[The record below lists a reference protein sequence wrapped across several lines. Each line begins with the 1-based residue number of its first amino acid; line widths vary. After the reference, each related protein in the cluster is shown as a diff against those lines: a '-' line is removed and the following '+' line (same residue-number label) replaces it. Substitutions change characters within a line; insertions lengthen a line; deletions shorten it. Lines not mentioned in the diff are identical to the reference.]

1 MAERAPPRNRHL
13 HRSFWLLLFALLT
26 AVGIYHSRKPL
37 PEGINFRSAPHL
49 IPAGDVAFLKD
60 LTYRS
65 PEGRKV
71 HEQEIFDALFAA
83 IDGAEETILLDM
95 FLFNSYG
102 SESIPPLR
110 PLAAELASR
119 LITRKERRPTIEIDF
134 VTDPINVVYGGAPSA
149 RITALR
155 ASGINVI
162 LTDLNQLRDGNP
174 AYSAVWRTFIG
185 WFGNDDGGGP
195 VPHPFS
201 RDAPAVTL
209 RSYFRMLNFKANH
222 RKVSLSES
230 GGNLTSIISSA
241 NPHDGS
247 SAHSNIALQITG
259 AIGRDI
265 FFTEGAVAR
274 FSGGEIGPGP
284 KSRGIT
290 ADTSGDGTAAVVLL
304 TESRIEEAI
313 LETIGECGEGD
324 DLWLAMFYLADRH
337 VVEALLEAAERGARL
352 RLILDPNRDAFG
364 YEKNGIPNRPVAHEL
379 VKKSGGA
386 VAVRWYDTQGE
397 QYHSKMVYAERAD
410 GRATVI
416 LGSANLTR
424 RNLDS
429 YNLELDVMVSAGAD
443 RPPMK
448 DIRDYLERI
457 WDNRDGLYTVAYEAY
472 ADDSRIRTM
481 IYRFQEFT
489 GLCSF

>member
-1 MAERAPPRNRHL
+1 MTERTPERNRRL
-13 HRSFWLLLFALLT
+13 HRKFWLLLFALLT

-37 PEGINFRSAPHL
+37 PEGINFRGASHL
-49 IPAGDVAFLKD
+49 IPAADVVFLKD
-60 LTYRS
+60 LTYRG

-83 IDGAEETILLDM
+83 IDRAEETVLLDM

-102 SESIPPLR
+102 SGSIVPLR

-119 LITRKERRPTIEIDF
+119 LVARKERRPTIGIDF
-134 VTDPINVVYGGAPSA
+134 ITDPINVVYGGAPSA

-155 ASGINVI
+155 AAGINVI
-162 LTDLNQLRDGNP
+162 MTDLSRLRDSNP
-174 AYSAVWRTFIG
+174 IYSAFWRSFIE

-195 VPHPFS
+195 APHPFS
-201 RDAPAVTL
+201 KGAPTVTL
-209 RSYFRMLNFKANH
+209 RSYFSMLNFRANH
-222 RKVSLSES
+222 RKVFLSES
-230 GGNLTSIISSA
+230 GGRVTSIISSA

-247 SAHSNIALQITG
+247 SAHSNVALQVTG

-274 FSGGEIGPGP
+274 FSGGKIGRAPA
-284 KSRGIT
+284 SRGIT
-290 ADTSGDGTAAVVLL
+290 ADPGGGMAAVVLL
-304 TESRIEEAI
+304 TENRIEEAI
-313 LETIGECGEGD
+313 LDTIGECGQGD

-337 VVEALLEAAERGARL
+337 VVEALLEAAERGARI
-352 RLILDPNRDAFG
+352 RLVLDPNRDAFG

-379 VKKSGGA
+379 VDKSGGA
-386 VAVRWYDTQGE
+386 IAIRWYDTQGE

-410 GRATVI
+410 GSATVI

-429 YNLELDVMVSAGAD
+429 YNLELDVMVSARAD
-443 RPPMK
+443 IPPMK
-448 DIRDYLERI
+448 DIRDYFERV
-457 WDNRDGLYTVAYEAY
+457 WNNRGGLYTVAYETY
-472 ADDSRIRTM
+472 ADDSTIRAM